1 MLNIKNS
8 NVFVVVH
15 NATASL
21 VAYNLPPYRS
31 TYWTENKISS
41 SIMPWLP
48 YLSMCTY
55 QQSFIII
62 NDLVMPE
69 EC

>member
-1 MLNIKNS
+1 
-8 NVFVVVH
+8 
-15 NATASL
+15 
-21 VAYNLPPYRS
+21 
-31 TYWTENKISS
+31 
-41 SIMPWLP
+41 MPWLP